1 MNATLAAL
9 EIDPAAVVSRIC
21 DALRRQ
27 LATSLKRRGLVVG
40 MSGGVDSSVCAAL
53 AVEAVGPKHVLG
65 LFMPERESDPESLN
79 IARSFAEQLGIESA
93 TEDIAAVLLGAGCY
107 RRRNE
112 AIRRVVPEFTDE
124 WGCKLV
130 LPPDRLEG
138 GRPHIND
145 PLI

>member
-1 MNATLAAL
+1 MPATVSAL
-9 EIDPAAVVSRIC
+9 EIDAPAAVTRIR
-21 DALRRQ
+21 DALRAH
-27 LATSLKRRGLVVG
+27 LATIRRFGLVVG

-65 LFMPERESDPESLN
+65 LFMPERESDPESLS
-79 IARSFAEQLGIESA
+79 IARSYASQLGIESV
-93 TEDIAAVLLGAGCY
+93 TEDIAPVLYGAGCY

-130 LPPDRLEG
+130 LPPDRLDAD
-138 GRPHIND
+138 RLNVTYPVVQ
-145 PLI
+145 